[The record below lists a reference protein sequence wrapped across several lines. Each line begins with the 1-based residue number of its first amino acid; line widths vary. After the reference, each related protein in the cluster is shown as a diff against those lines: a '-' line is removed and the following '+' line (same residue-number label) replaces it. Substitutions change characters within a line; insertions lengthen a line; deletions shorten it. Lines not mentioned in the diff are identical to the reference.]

1 MSEREEVLLEPA
13 FVLHSRPFRNT
24 SSMLECLTLNH
35 GRAGLVARGARNPR
49 GRQRS
54 LLQPF
59 VPLRLSWIR
68 RGELGN
74 LTNAEAEPG
83 AAALEGDALLAGFYV
98 NELVL
103 RLMARDDANS
113 EIFSCYSACLAGL
126 ARTARPSRTLRLF
139 ELDLLQALGY
149 GLELDREA
157 EGGAPLAADR
167 RYRFEIESGP
177 RPVAGGD
184 EDTGLDATYWGR
196 ELMSLRDRELGDS
209 ASLRAAKHLLARVLA
224 QYLGD
229 RPLKSRAV
237 LRDVVELEGR
247 R

>member
-24 SSMLECLTLNH
+24 SWILECLTLNH
-35 GRAGLVARGARNPR
+35 GRMGLVARGARNAR

-59 VPLRLSWIR
+59 VPLRLSWVR

-74 LTNAEAEPG
+74 LTNAEAEAG
-83 AAALEGDALLAGFYV
+83 TSGLAGDALLAGFYV

-103 RLMARDDANS
+103 RLLARDDANS
-113 EIFSCYSACLAGL
+113 EIFSCYSECLAGL
-126 ARTARPSRTLRLF
+126 ARNARPSRTLRLF

-149 GLELDREA
+149 GVELEREA
-157 EGGAPLAADR
+157 EGGHPLAADR

-177 RPVAGGD
+177 RPVSAGD
-184 EDTGLDATYWGR
+184 EHAGRDDAYWGW
-196 ELMSLRDRELGDS
+196 ELMSLRDRELGDA

-229 RPLKSRAV
+229 RPLNSRAV
-237 LRDVVELEGR
+237 LRDVVELGGGR
-247 R
+247 